1 MAMIKRMLHSIFRM
15 QTFVNEN
22 PQKKNKE
29 NVQTCNQLFRS
40 SAVGNSASSM
50 SYYSSFFRFDFAHN
64 STAEVKKRTR
74 DREAE
79 RGDLTIFFY
88 WLRIAIR
95 NETYYTQRMGH
106 IWHRTVQNTFPS
118 SFIVI
123 FIVSSTMLST
133 VVLLYLRLC
142 SRCCRLL
149 LYILFICLK
158 KTTDYTRLDGFG
170 VTNQLLC
177 VCVQWTNSFRFK
189 FLSKKQRKRKN
200 HFYIRRYLDSRPR
213 LTMSI
218 VLLWLSHTWDSI
230 HSEMKWLVDTYINQ
244 TRSIWADQK
253 RGGKREIE
261 GEKRTDAPQ
270 LKTILFL
277 DRVCAFFAV
286 WSEDARKHFTFILLG
301 VNNNGGGQRQ

>member
-1 MAMIKRMLHSIFRM
+1 MAMIKRMLHSIFQM

-22 PQKKNKE
+22 PQKKE

-64 STAEVKKRTR
+64 STADGVKKRTR

-79 RGDLTIFFY
+79 RGDLTFFFY

-95 NETYYTQRMGH
+95 NETYAQRTGH

-133 VVLLYLRLC
+133 VVLLYLWLC

-189 FLSKKQRKRKN
+189 FLSKKQRKRKII
-200 HFYIRRYLDSRPR
+200 FTFDDIRISGRDWQWVY
-213 LTMSI
+213 I
-218 VLLWLSHTWDSI
+218 VLLWLSHTWDSFWNEVTGW
-230 HSEMKWLVDTYINQ
+230 HVHKSNAVDLG
-244 TRSIWADQK
+244 RSKEREEERDRD
-253 RGGKREIE
+253 RGREE
-261 GEKRTDAPQ
+261 
-270 LKTILFL
+270 
-277 DRVCAFFAV
+277 DRCTTTQ
-286 WSEDARKHFTFILLG
+286 DNILLG
-301 VNNNGGGQRQ
+301 SCACVFCCVKRRRAQAFHIY